1 LALFLEAQP
10 PSPQANEL
18 VAVMIKTNKLA
29 VIVFMSILLLPDKGS
44 NKNVKSRILRKGL
57 F

>member
-1 LALFLEAQP
+1 
-10 PSPQANEL
+10 
-18 VAVMIKTNKLA
+18 MIKTNKLA